1 MNGPRR
7 LLVTVNRDLVNE
19 QVNPA
24 VVAVREFQQNS
35 LGPPQTVPPT
45 TPAIVQPVLGGALN
59 RG

>member
-1 MNGPRR
+1 M
-7 LLVTVNRDLVNE
+7 TVNGDLVNE

-35 LGPPQTVPPT
+35 SGPPQTVPPT